1 VTSQRL
7 DRARGRWYASAVSAS
22 APAAPRGRR
31 PIVPFL
37 RLPDAGE
44 PHLVGQRCKPCGAVY
59 LGTRRACSRCTAEGP
74 FEEIPLSRK
83 GTVWVWS
90 IVHQSMPGVPVPYV
104 VGVVDLPEGVA
115 VRCNL
120 IDVEPDP
127 AKLRFGMPVEMT
139 TGVSQQDRDGNDVI
153 AFYFRP
159 TRG

>member
-1 VTSQRL
+1 M
-7 DRARGRWYASAVSAS
+7 SAS
-22 APAAPRGRR
+22 PAAHGRR

-37 RLPDAGE
+37 RLPESGE
-44 PHLVGQRCKPCGAVY
+44 PHLVGQRCGKCGAVY
-59 LGTRRACSRCTAEGP
+59 LGERRACSKCMAAGP
-74 FEEIPLSRK
+74 FAEIAMSRT

-104 VGVVDLPEGVA
+104 VAVVDLPEGVS

-120 IDVEPDP
+120 IDVDPDP

-139 TGVSQQDRDGNDVI
+139 TGVSQQDRDGNDVV

-159 TRG
+159 ARAKE